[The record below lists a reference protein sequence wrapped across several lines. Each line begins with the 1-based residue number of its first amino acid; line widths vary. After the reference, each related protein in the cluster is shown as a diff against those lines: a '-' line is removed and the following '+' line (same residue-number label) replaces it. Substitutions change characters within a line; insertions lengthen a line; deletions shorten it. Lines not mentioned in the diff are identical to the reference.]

1 MYVWMEHRFWDSI
14 SIFGLIFVEQKYVIG
29 RCLSLETMGIEIER
43 LSVYH
48 STPAILKPC
57 LFVEGVFLGVNC
69 ESSTCDCPGTSCF
82 IPLILNPTDLLG
94 AVLWCSD
101 TNGAGACEEVSK
113 VALQS
118 AVQE

>member
-1 MYVWMEHRFWDSI
+1 MYVWMEHCFWDSI
-14 SIFGLIFVEQKYVIG
+14 SIFVLIFAEQKYVIG

-82 IPLILNPTDLLG
+82 IPLILHPTDLLG
-94 AVLWCSD
+94 AVLWCSV
-101 TNGAGACEEVSK
+101 TNGSGACEEVSK